1 MPNVKGT
8 RDLLPSESLIWARV
22 EETAR
27 RVFSLYGYGEIR
39 TPVLEHTEL
48 FVRSVGESTDIVG
61 KEMYTFEDRKGRSL
75 TLRPESTAAVAR
87 SFVDHRLGEQPLPVK
102 LFYMGPH
109 FRYER
114 PQKGRY
120 REFHQ
125 IGAELLGD
133 PGPDSDAE
141 VIRMLVGFLEELG
154 FEDLT
159 VLLHTVGDQQTREAY
174 RAALVEF
181 FAPLAEQLSS
191 ESRKRL
197 ERNPLRILDTKDS
210 AERELLI
217 DAPKL
222 EDSLSAGSREHFAG
236 VRSALDRLGV
246 KYRVDPGLVRGLD
259 YYTLTVFEIV
269 SEGLGAQN
277 AIVGGG
283 RYDRLLADL
292 GGPDLPAIGFAIGL
306 DRLVESLPAA
316 FRDRCTQA
324 PAVRLIAI
332 DPVPKLAAMELGE
345 ELRAR
350 GVAAVVDFGNDRMKA
365 ALKRAHRSGAR
376 YVLLLGEDELAKNA
390 VTCRDL
396 NAGEQSLVPRSEIVG
411 LLRDRLNEKI
421 EGQIEGQPAGQPG
434 RRRGEGEG

>member
-8 RDLLPSESLIWARV
+8 RDLLPPESGVWARV
-22 EETAR
+22 EEIAR
-27 RVFSLYGYGEIR
+27 WVFSLYGYGEIR

-61 KEMYTFEDRKGRSL
+61 KEMYSFEDRKGRSL

-87 SFVDHRLGEQPLPVK
+87 SFVDHRLGELPLPVK
-102 LFYMGPH
+102 LFYIGSH

-133 PGPDSDAE
+133 PGPASDAE
-141 VIRMLVGFLEELG
+141 LIEMLVGFLKELG

-159 VLLHTVGDQQTREAY
+159 VLVHTVGDQSSREAY
-174 RAALVEF
+174 RQALVKF
-181 FAPLAEQLSS
+181 FEPLKEQLSS
-191 ESRKRL
+191 ESLERL
-197 ERNPLRILDTKDS
+197 ERNPLRILDTKDPS
-210 AERELLI
+210 ERALLVE
-217 DAPKL
+217 APRL
-222 EDSLSAGSREHFAG
+222 EDSLSAESREHFDG
-236 VRSALDRLGV
+236 LLSALGSLGV
-246 KYRVDPGLVRGLD
+246 EYRVDPGLVRGLD

-269 SEGLGAQN
+269 SKSLGAQN

-292 GGPDLPAIGFAIGL
+292 GGPDLPAIGFAIGQ
-306 DRLVESLPAA
+306 DRLIESLPAS
-316 FRDRCTQA
+316 FRKKCARD
-324 PAVRLIAI
+324 PAVHLIAI

-345 ELRAR
+345 ELRSN
-350 GVAAVVDFGNDRMKA
+350 GVAAVVDFGGGRMKA

-376 YVLLLGEDELAKNA
+376 YVLLLGEDEVERGG

-396 NAGEQSLVPRSEIVG
+396 SAGEQSFVPRSEIAA
-411 LLRDRLNEKI
+411 LLGNWQGGKE
-421 EGQIEGQPAGQPG
+421 
-434 RRRGEGEG
+434 